1 MLKLPLGRAGA
12 SPKRRSN
19 SSISDRAMPCPRCRA
34 TPEVAASTLRYD
46 GRSGPLGGDRDRV
59 VAPIVARGPASSGAG
74 DREIV
79 LLVAVVAATPDAPQR
94 GDREICKLFVF
105 SSCCIC
111 FWVAALIFSEF
122 AFPG

>member
-1 MLKLPLGRAGA
+1 VIGQYHARGVAPLQRWPLRLCDMTA
-12 SPKRRSN
+12 
-19 SSISDRAMPCPRCRA
+19 DRA
-34 TPEVAASTLRYD
+34 
-46 GRSGPLGGDRDRV
+46 PLGGDRDRV